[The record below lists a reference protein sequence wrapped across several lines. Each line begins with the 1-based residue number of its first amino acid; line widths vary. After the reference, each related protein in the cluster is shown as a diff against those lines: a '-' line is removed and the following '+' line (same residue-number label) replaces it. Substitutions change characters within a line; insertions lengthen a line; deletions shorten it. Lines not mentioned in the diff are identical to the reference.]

1 VPEVVRGECRDAGCG
16 AGSGERG
23 PEAVAAEALED
34 PSVGNAILAALIGG
48 HVGQRNLATAN
59 AYSHV
64 LADEAE
70 LDYAGLLGHQG
81 GWDT

>member
-1 VPEVVRGECRDAGCG
+1 MQARVSAVRKR
-16 AGSGERG
+16 S
-23 PEAVAAEALED
+23 PPKALED

-70 LDYAGLLGHQG
+70 LYYAWLLGH
-81 GWDT
+81 